1 VQIELD
7 EFSDGRWP
15 WWIAGPA
22 LGLLVVG
29 FFLVSNQPLG
39 ASGAYAET
47 AKVLTGRKDAVS
59 WRVWYLVGIPV
70 GGFLGVTVV
79 GDGFEART
87 GYTGTFMAVAI
98 ATTFL
103 LGLAGVK

>member
-1 VQIELD
+1 MLRSPPSRRTRAEGQWRCVVQIELS

-47 AKVLTGRKDAVS
+47 AKVLAEVKGVS
-59 WRVWYLVGIPV
+59 ADEMARITTDNFFRVFTKAQRPG
-70 GGFLGVTVV
+70 
-79 GDGFEART
+79 
-87 GYTGTFMAVAI
+87 
-98 ATTFL
+98 AT
-103 LGLAGVK
+103 A